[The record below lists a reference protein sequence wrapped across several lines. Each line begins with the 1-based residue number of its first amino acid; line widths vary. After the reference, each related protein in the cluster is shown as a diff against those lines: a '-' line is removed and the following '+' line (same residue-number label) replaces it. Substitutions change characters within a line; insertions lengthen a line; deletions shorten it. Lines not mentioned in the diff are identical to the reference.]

1 MSKSILVLD
10 TPDRCL
16 DCPLGSS
23 EESDGEE
30 VYCNIL
36 ECATYQKGIYEDED
50 EEEMYNDKK
59 PDWCPLKAVPK
70 KRDLKDIENH
80 AGTGTDYVWSEGY
93 NACIDEV
100 LGGNE
105 E

>member
-59 PDWCPLKAVPK
+59 PDWCPLKAVPDK
-70 KRDLKDIENH
+70 EDILDCLD
-80 AGTGTDYVWSEGY
+80 DYDRGY
-93 NACIDEV
+93 YVGRNACIDEI
-100 LGGNE
+100 LGGNVE
-105 E
+105 